1 MTKATVYMD
10 GVSLHNTFVHVHSD
24 SESNATSMARRR
36 QTTASVLTRV
46 RRSTMRFAK
55 ASATA
60 PAKAWKLYE
69 TSEDEADQ
77 SDDMSFTT
85 VPRSEAEE
93 TAAEKEKR
101 QSKIQEWRRSVVQ
114 NWEATAAKNQVIE
127 DTECGDLGD
136 DELSTVRESN
146 TLSTVDTIATCDLE
160 FEVPMEQWQKM
171 TEEERQEAL
180 AIIKR
185 KKKTANREKRRKKA
199 RQVKAAMRNEL
210 AELET
215 AEETAEETA

>member
-1 MTKATVYMD
+1 MTTATVYMD

-55 ASATA
+55 A
-60 PAKAWKLYE
+60 WKLYE

-77 SDDMSFTT
+77 SDDMSFST

-93 TAAEKEKR
+93 TAAEKDKR

-127 DTECGDLGD
+127 DPECGDLGD
-136 DELSTVRESN
+136 DELTTVRESN
-146 TLSTVDTIATCDLE
+146 TLSNVDTIATCDPE
-160 FEVPMEQWQKM
+160 FEVPMEQWEKM
-171 TEEERQEAL
+171 TEEERREVL
-180 AIIKR
+180 AMMKR

-199 RQVKAAMRNEL
+199 RQVKAAMRKEL